1 MWIENQD
8 NLDKAQSLASQAL
21 SHLKLWGAEKLDQA
35 LVQPASH
42 AIEHTAKTVKQ
53 ARAAAI
59 DATSDYIIA
68 PTANAWNAVAQG
80 VTRKY
85 EGVVAATSRGMENT
99 ANAANQAV
107 DTTVR
112 VARGTKKVAEFA
124 WNAVASGV
132 KQARAAAI
140 DATSDYII
148 APTAK
153 AWNAVAQ
160 GVTRKYE
167 GAVAATSR
175 GMENTA
181 NAVQD
186 TKKSVT
192 TKMNR
197 AAEVA
202 IGTWQVILDVY
213 DSGANPEKYQQ
224 VVDIKQKPKTK
235 VANKPNKPV
244 WEKKNAG

>member
-35 LVQPASH
+35 LVQPASR
-42 AIEHTAKTVKQ
+42 AIEHTAKT
-53 ARAAAI
+53 
-59 DATSDYIIA
+59 
-68 PTANAWNAVAQG
+68 
-80 VTRKY
+80 
-85 EGVVAATSRGMENT
+85 
-99 ANAANQAV
+99 
-107 DTTVR
+107 
-112 VARGTKKVAEFA
+112 
-124 WNAVASGV
+124 V

-244 WEKKNAG
+244 WEKKKAG

>member
-35 LVQPASH
+35 LVQPASR
-42 AIEHTAKTVKQ
+42 AIEHTAKT
-53 ARAAAI
+53 
-59 DATSDYIIA
+59 
-68 PTANAWNAVAQG
+68 
-80 VTRKY
+80 
-85 EGVVAATSRGMENT
+85 
-99 ANAANQAV
+99 
-107 DTTVR
+107 
-112 VARGTKKVAEFA
+112 
-124 WNAVASGV
+124 V

-181 NAVQD
+181 KN
-186 TKKSVT
+186 
-192 TKMNR
+192 MNR